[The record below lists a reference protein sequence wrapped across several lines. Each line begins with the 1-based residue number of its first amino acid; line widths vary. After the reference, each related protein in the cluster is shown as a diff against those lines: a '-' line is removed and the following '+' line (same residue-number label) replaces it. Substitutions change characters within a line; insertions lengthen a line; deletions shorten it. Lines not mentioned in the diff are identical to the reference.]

1 MMSRR
6 SCLECP
12 LFISSRS
19 YCLKL
24 KTRVEDPLSPPCRTL
39 PPPEQKVSESVV
51 EQLPQPVQQAL
62 PPQQE
67 SAPPL
72 NYAYGDV
79 AAPEPPTPSY
89 PALRYQQG
97 LALQSTDLFAPTGI
111 PGLDEILGG
120 GFLRGKTY
128 LVAGEAGCGKTIF
141 SIQFLIHGAL
151 IGEPGLYIAIDEP
164 TNQLLRGLRLFGW
177 DLGDLISSRRLMFL
191 DMRTHFSKIY
201 LRDERKHIEPRYI
214 IEQILAAAR
223 KINAKRLVIDP
234 IAPLVYGGKEEDVL
248 YAREFL
254 REMVFAIEKTGELT
268 TIMTSEIPTGSSKLS
283 RFGVE
288 EFLASGIIV
297 LGIEEIYGNV
307 ERVMYI
313 RKARWAPVKPSKYIF
328 DIVSG
333 RGIVIREPLSEYIK
347 RVSRGSR

>member
-1 MMSRR
+1 MIRR
-6 SCLECP
+6 TSCRECP
-12 LFISSRS
+12 LYIPSRA

-24 KTRVEDPLSPPCRTL
+24 KTTVEDPLSPPCRI
-39 PPPEQKVSESVV
+39 
-51 EQLPQPVQQAL
+51 AL
-62 PPQQE
+62 PEP
-67 SAPPL
+67 SATQG
-72 NYAYGDV
+72 A
-79 AAPEPPTPSY
+79 AAPVAERVAEGATETQVTAYPEVGLPEVALTGIVDQVSAQPT
-89 PALRYQQG
+89 RGQQF
-97 LALQSTDLFAPTGI
+97 LLTQRLDHYAPTGI

-164 TNQLLRGLRLFGW
+164 TSQLLKGLRLFGW
-177 DLGDLISSRRLMFL
+177 DIGDLISSRRLMFL

-214 IEQILAAAR
+214 IEQVLNAAKKIGAR
-223 KINAKRLVIDP
+223 RLVIDP
-234 IAPLVYGGKEEDVL
+234 IAPLVYGGKEEDIL

-268 TIMTSEIPTGSSKLS
+268 TVMTSEIPTGSSKLS

-297 LGIEEIYGNV
+297 LGIEEIYGSV
-307 ERVMYI
+307 ERIMYI

-333 RGIVIREPLSEYIK
+333 RGIVIREPLSEYI
-347 RVSRGSR
+347 RRIARR